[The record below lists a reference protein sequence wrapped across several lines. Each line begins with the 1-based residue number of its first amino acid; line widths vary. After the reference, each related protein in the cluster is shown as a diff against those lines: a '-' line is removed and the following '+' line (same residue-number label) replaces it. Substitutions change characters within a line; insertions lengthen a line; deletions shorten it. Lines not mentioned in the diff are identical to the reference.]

1 LKLAAAPDSR
11 GIIRSFVTHD
21 SKRLAVLEEIEMRPQ
36 NGEDSGAIA
45 IDSNHKYQ
53 SILGFGAALTDA
65 ACFLIDKLDAEK
77 RKKFLTSIFSGSG
90 LGLNCCRIC
99 IGASDYAT
107 KAYNYADH
115 GPDPELKSFNVEHD
129 RAYIV
134 PTIREA
140 KSLSPE
146 LFLLAS
152 PWSPP
157 GWMKSGGAML
167 GGAMRRRYLG
177 AYAEYFDKFLDA
189 YAEMGI
195 DVGAVSV
202 QNEVDTD
209 QEGLMPACIW
219 TQGTETLFV
228 SEHLGPKMAKRQ
240 TPPKIWILDHNYDLW
255 GRVLSQFSEP
265 ALREMVDGVAWHG
278 YAGDPSA
285 MSVVQ
290 RAYPDK
296 HMYWT
301 EGGPEDI
308 KDPAL
313 TTNWVFWGSR
323 FTAIM
328 KNWARCIIAWNLA
341 LDEKGFPNIGPFACA
356 GLVTINSA
364 THEIGPSGQF
374 WALAH
379 FSTAV
384 HRDAVRIRSKGGPKG
399 VAHVAFRNPD
409 GTQVLVLT
417 NPGKE
422 REVSIILDAG
432 KAACIR
438 VPKDSMVTALWHG
451 AN

>member
-1 LKLAAAPDSR
+1 MLRAAPDSR

-21 SKRLAVLEEIEMRPQ
+21 DKRLAVLEEVKMRSQ
-36 NGEDSGAIA
+36 GDKVSDAIA
-45 IDSNHKYQ
+45 IDSGQTYQ

-65 ACFLIDKLDAEK
+65 ACFLIDKLETEK
-77 RKKFLTSIFSGSG
+77 KKEFLTSVFSGSG
-90 LGLNCCRIC
+90 LKLNCCRIC
-99 IGASDYAT
+99 IGSSDYAT
-107 KAYNYADH
+107 KAYSYAEH
-115 GPDPELKSFNVEHD
+115 GPDSELKCFTVEHD

-134 PTIREA
+134 PIIREA
-140 KSLSPE
+140 KKLSPE

-157 GWMKSGGAML
+157 GWMKAGGTML
-167 GGAMRRRYLG
+167 GGSMRRKYLA

-195 DVGAVSV
+195 DVGALSV

-219 TQGTETLFV
+219 TQGTESLFV
-228 SEHLGPKMAKRQ
+228 SEHLGPRMAKRQ

-255 GRVLSQFSEP
+255 GRVLSQLSQP
-265 ALREMVDGVAWHG
+265 AVSKIVDGVAWHG
-278 YAGDPSA
+278 YSGHPSA
-285 MSVVQ
+285 MSIVQ
-290 RAYPDK
+290 RAYPEK

-301 EGGPEDI
+301 EGGPEDLT
-308 KDPAL
+308 DPAL

-356 GLVTINSA
+356 GLVTIDSQTKCIQPN
-364 THEIGPSGQF
+364 GQY

-384 HRDAVRIRSKGGPKG
+384 QRNAVRLRSRRGPKG
-399 VAHVAFRNPD
+399 IAHVAFRNSD
-409 GTQVLVLT
+409 GSQVLVLT
-417 NPGKE
+417 NAGKE
-422 REVSIILDAG
+422 RVVPMIMNEKSYAE
-432 KAACIR
+432 IR
-438 VPKDSMVTALWHG
+438 VPGNSMVTAVWRG
-451 AN
+451 